1 VAFKKKKKKA
11 QEKSINFFGVSK
23 NVNKISNFYWHF
35 LNAHKNQFPT
45 WGNLIPS

>member
-1 VAFKKKKKKA
+1 VAFKKKNPRKIHK
-11 QEKSINFFGVSK
+11 FFWCFQK
-23 NVNKISNFYWHF
+23 CQQISNFYWHF